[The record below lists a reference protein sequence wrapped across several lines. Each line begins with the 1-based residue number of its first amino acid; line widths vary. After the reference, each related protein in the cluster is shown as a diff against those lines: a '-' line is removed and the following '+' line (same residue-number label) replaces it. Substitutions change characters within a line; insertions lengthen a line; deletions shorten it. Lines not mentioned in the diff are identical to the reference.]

1 MVPLHRCAFLRCLIA
16 LGLLSWL
23 AIVARSAEVELNASW
38 AMDNQHWFV
47 RIQPAL
53 PGIVIASNS
62 PAFADRWFRVTD
74 AATGQPVPFKLRHSR
89 ERMLHSID
97 LSFPQLQ
104 RPINLSLDLRGLLLV
119 DERGRRVAYS
129 PQVNLRAPPA
139 AAGERRYEYSGDYPR
154 APDTTSPVPFNAPP
168 VNPAPTVVERVSSEE
183 PVGGGAPPPNGTPPN
198 MAFGQGAPPP
208 EPINVGAEG
217 PDETQIPQFPFPPP
231 LASAFDEIPRELLV
245 DRKTHPKLKDVDV
258 ALSSAFAKCGY
269 GEKSFKAVPDGFAL
283 ASRLEQINADGSFGA
298 NRWSLET
305 APIRSFS
312 ITSYLSALFRAR
324 AGHFRVVV
332 FVVTNH
338 PFNQTDAKVSSDQ
351 ATSWVKKGLNQLPK
365 KIGDRDYTDDYTC
378 MALIYEF
385 ETLGGGQSRFVEPS
399 EITGRTHLEKS
410 GLMAALARA
419 R

>member
-1 MVPLHRCAFLRCLIA
+1 MVPLSRSVFLRYFIG
-16 LGLLSWL
+16 LGLLLSP
-23 AIVARSAEVELNASW
+23 AAFVRGNEVELKASW
-38 AMDNQHWFV
+38 MMAKQRWIV
-47 RIQPAL
+47 RIQPARS
-53 PGIVIASNS
+53 GIQIKPDRNVSVEVI
-62 PAFADRWFRVTD
+62 DT
-74 AATGQPVPFKLRHSR
+74 ATRQRVPFQLKSVSPRFVELA
-89 ERMLHSID
+89 
-97 LSFPQLQ
+97 FPQLL
-104 RPINLSLDLRGLLLV
+104 RPVNLLLNVRGLSLV
-119 DERGRRVAYS
+119 DQTGRRVAYN
-129 PQVNLRAPPA
+129 QAIAVTAPPA
-139 AAGERRYEYSGDYPR
+139 AAGDGRYEYSTDYPR

-168 VNPAPTVVERVSSEE
+168 VQPSPVPTVVERVSSHE
-183 PVGGGAPPPNGTPPN
+183 PIGGGAAPPVGTPPDL
-198 MAFGQGAPPP
+198 AVGQGAPPP
-208 EPINVGAEG
+208 LDEPVMTGAAG
-217 PDETQIPQFPFPPP
+217 PEETQIPQFPFPPP
-231 LASAFDEIPRELLV
+231 LASAFDTIPRDLLV
-245 DRKTHPKLKDVDV
+245 VRKTHPKLKDVDV

-269 GEKSFKAVPDGFAL
+269 GEKSFYAVPDGFAM

-338 PFNQTDAKVSSDQ
+338 PFGQTDAKVSSDQ

-378 MALIYEF
+378 TALIYEF

-410 GLMAALARA
+410 GLLSALARP